1 VISHDDFASRPDV
14 EPHASVRVGGES
26 EAVEA
31 LVGAASARSAMK
43 RRRDGPSQDRGV
55 CLKVFRSR
63 IVSWRLTATS

>member
-43 RRRDGPSQDRGV
+43 RGDETGPAG
-55 CLKVFRSR
+55 
-63 IVSWRLTATS
+63 IEGYA